1 MFKFVKLVVKQES
14 DICNAAYHRLSGVKE
29 KGFFIII
36 ILLCNSQCFEGWYMY
51 LGKGEIALPWGFRLV
66 WGMAILP

>member
-14 DICNAAYHRLSGVKE
+14 DICNAAHYQLSGVKE
-29 KGFFIII
+29 KGSF
-36 ILLCNSQCFEGWYMY
+36 LLLFCYVTPSQCFEGWY

-66 WGMAILP
+66 WGMAIFP

>member
-1 MFKFVKLVVKQES
+1 MFKFVKIVVKQES
-14 DICNAAYHRLSGVKE
+14 DISNAAHHRLSGVKE
-29 KGFFIII
+29 KGFFFII
-36 ILLCNSQCFEGWYMY
+36 ILLCNSQCFEGWY